1 MFIRRKY
8 SLQILFG
15 FPHHSFYKPIEM
27 WGFCWA
33 EDELNIEFIV
43 GHFFS
48 AYLFPGEVDLFV
60 SPNKVSASIANNA
73 LGFGGVA
80 YEP

>member
-1 MFIRRKY
+1 
-8 SLQILFG
+8 
-15 FPHHSFYKPIEM
+15 M

-33 EDELNIEFIV
+33 EDELNIEFVV

-60 SPNKVSASIANNA
+60 SPNKVSAPIANRLTRSIATDTKNYHNHSGA
-73 LGFGGVA
+73 GR
-80 YEP
+80 P